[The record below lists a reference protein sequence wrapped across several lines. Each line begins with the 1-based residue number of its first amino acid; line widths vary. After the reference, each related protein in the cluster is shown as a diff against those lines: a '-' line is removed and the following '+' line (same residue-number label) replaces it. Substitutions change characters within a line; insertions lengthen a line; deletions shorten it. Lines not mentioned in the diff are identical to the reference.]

1 MNWLESEWF
10 ERLRLLVK
18 ITLAAALL
26 YVGYTFYVRYRLA
39 TVKPPE
45 APVVDLHDDLYVH
58 PRKSYVSD
66 FESAKRRL
74 TGTPLWVKEGYR
86 WTYEPGGRLFAPLE
100 KIVPVDVVRRGG
112 SVYLAF
118 EKNGKQARVAVG
130 APERVYVDEM
140 FFIEDPR
147 ELYDH
152 WTEEMW
158 AKVENHE
165 VEAGMSEFQIAFALG
180 VGQLMRQ
187 SANAA
192 TRIVDY
198 TACLPAG
205 CAPVRVTYKRNV
217 AQSVEPI
224 RPPDE

>member
-39 TVKPPE
+39 AVKLPE

-86 WTYEPGGRLFAPLE
+86 WTYEPGGPAVRAAGEDRPRRCRQTRRQRLSRVRE
-100 KIVPVDVVRRGG
+100 KRQAGARCRRR
-112 SVYLAF
+112 A
-118 EKNGKQARVAVG
+118 
-130 APERVYVDEM
+130 
-140 FFIEDPR
+140 
-147 ELYDH
+147 
-152 WTEEMW
+152 
-158 AKVENHE
+158 
-165 VEAGMSEFQIAFALG
+165 
-180 VGQLMRQ
+180 
-187 SANAA
+187 
-192 TRIVDY
+192 
-198 TACLPAG
+198 
-205 CAPVRVTYKRNV
+205 
-217 AQSVEPI
+217 
-224 RPPDE
+224 